1 MPELT
6 LEAAHHFWSQY
17 QDPIIYRVV
26 AFMESVE
33 TWPLDGD
40 PVLEDAINVLSK
52 ELEDI
57 TKIDFSKLGQEMSL
71 IQIACNLKM
80 SRALRF
86 LHIIDSTHPGTA
98 SKLFTYAEQ
107 MTQRSDDPPGLLLR
121 RNIVFER
128 LRLLARVFSQER
140 FSLVLKALEGEDYE

>member
-1 MPELT
+1 MADLT
-6 LEAAHHFWSQY
+6 LEGAHQFWSQY

-40 PVLEDAINVLSK
+40 PTLEDALSTLSK
-52 ELEDI
+52 ELDDI
-57 TKIDFSKLGQEMSL
+57 GKVDFSKLGQEMLL
-71 IQIACNLKM
+71 IQIACSLKM

-86 LHIIDSTHPGTA
+86 LHIVDTAHPGTA
-98 SKLFTYAEQ
+98 SKLFTHAEQ
-107 MTQRSDDPPGLLLR
+107 MTQKLDDPPGLLLR
-121 RNIVFER
+121 RNVVFER

-140 FSLVLKALEGEDYE
+140 FALILKALEGEDYE

>member
-1 MPELT
+1 MPDMT
-6 LEAAHHFWSQY
+6 LEGAHRFWSQY

-40 PVLEDAINVLSK
+40 EGLETALKQLSE
-52 ELEDI
+52 ELDDI
-57 TKIDFSKLGQEMSL
+57 SKVDFSKLNQEML
-71 IQIACNLKM
+71 LMQVAGHLRM

-86 LHIIDSTHPGTA
+86 LHIIDTAHPGTA
-98 SKLFTYAEQ
+98 AKLFAHAEQ
-107 MTQRSDDPPGLLLR
+107 VTQKLDDPPGLLLR
-121 RNIVFER
+121 RNVVFER

-140 FSLVLKALEGEDYE
+140 FSLILKALEGEDYE

>member
-1 MPELT
+1 MPNLT
-6 LEAAHHFWSQY
+6 LEGAHQFWSQY

-40 PVLEDAINVLSK
+40 PALEEALSTLGK
-52 ELEDI
+52 ELDDVI
-57 TKIDFSKLGQEMSL
+57 KVDFSKLEQEMAL
-71 IQIACNLKM
+71 IQIACSLRM

-86 LHIIDSTHPGTA
+86 LHIIDTAQPGTA
-98 SKLFTYAEQ
+98 SKLFTHAEQ
-107 MTQRSDDPPGLLLR
+107 ITQRLDDPPGLLLR
-121 RNIVFER
+121 RNVVFER

-140 FSLVLKALEGEDYE
+140 FALVLKALEGEDYE

>member
-1 MPELT
+1 MPDLT
-6 LEAAHHFWSQY
+6 LEAAHQFWSQY

-40 PVLEDAINVLSK
+40 PALEEALSKLSK
-52 ELEDI
+52 ELDDI
-57 TKIDFSKLGQEMSL
+57 SNLDFSKLGQESAL
-71 IQIACNLKM
+71 IQIACSLKM

-98 SKLFTYAEQ
+98 SKLFTHAEQ
-107 MTQRSDDPPGLLLR
+107 LTQRVDDPPGLLLR

-128 LRLLARVFSQER
+128 LRLLARIFSQER
-140 FSLVLKALEGEDYE
+140 FNLVLKALEGEDYE

>member
-1 MPELT
+1 MPDLT
-6 LEAAHHFWSQY
+6 LESAHQFWSQY

-40 PVLEDAINVLSK
+40 PVLEEALSK
-52 ELEDI
+52 LSVELDNI
-57 TKIDFSKLGQEMSL
+57 SDIDFSKLGQETLL
-71 IQIACNLKM
+71 IQIACSLKM

-98 SKLFTYAEQ
+98 SKLFTHAEQ
-107 MTQRSDDPPGLLLR
+107 LTQRVDDPPGLLLR

-140 FSLVLKALEGEDYE
+140 FNLVLKALEGEDYE

>member
-1 MPELT
+1 MPDLT
-6 LEAAHHFWSQY
+6 LEGAHRFWSQY

-40 PVLEDAINVLSK
+40 EQLEETLKLFSEELDDLSK
-52 ELEDI
+52 VDF
-57 TKIDFSKLGQEMSL
+57 TKLNKEMLL
-71 IQIACNLKM
+71 IQIACHLRM

-86 LHIIDSTHPGTA
+86 LHILDTAHPGTA
-98 SKLFTYAEQ
+98 AKLFTHAEQ
-107 MTQRSDDPPGLLLR
+107 ITQRPDDPPGLLLR
-121 RNIVFER
+121 RNVVFER

-140 FSLVLKALEGEDYE
+140 FTLVLKALEGEDYE